1 MSLRAGFAVLYPSI
15 AVDMGLSV
23 TEATG
28 AFAMSMP
35 VYAGAIIIAGI
46 LLDRIG
52 IRNTMLIALGIQA
65 TGALLAAAAQELW
78 HLYATWGLLIGM
90 GMSGVGYVA
99 NLKLLA
105 VSAPHLLGRG
115 LGIMS
120 AGQGLASLLFS
131 PAIQLIIDAS
141 GWRVAQLVL
150 GVFGL
155 AMLLPLILIAAPGRE
170 APARAA
176 AGSEDGLLAAI
187 VRQPTAF
194 AWSFLALLAIG
205 YTLLLPT
212 HQVAHLIHAG
222 MPAVAAATIGGV
234 MGGMIAVGGLLG
246 GWLYDRLGA
255 PRLLLL
261 GGAMHSLGVIAL
273 GVSGPAAPLLVLLYV
288 VGAGAGRGV
297 STVGFGA
304 IQGMVFPG
312 HTLGRVSGVL
322 EIGFGIGGLLGPW
335 LTAVSRDSLGSYVPG
350 ILTAL
355 PAGLLVVV
363 GGLAAWQT
371 RVRERG
377 IAQRAAQPV

>member
-1 MSLRAGFAVLYPSI
+1 MSLRASFSVLYPAI
-15 AVDMGLSV
+15 ADDMGLSV
-23 TEATG
+23 TETTG

-35 VYAGAIIIAGI
+35 VYAVAIIIAGV

-65 TGALLAAAAQELW
+65 SGAVLAAASQELW
-78 HLYATWGLLIGM
+78 HLYATWGVLIGI
-90 GMSGVGYVA
+90 GMSGVGYVS

-120 AGQGLASLLFS
+120 AGQGLGSLLFS
-131 PAIQLIIDAS
+131 PAIQLMIEAS
-141 GWRVAQLVL
+141 GWRLAQLVL
-150 GVFGL
+150 GLFGL
-155 AMLLPLILIAAPGRE
+155 AVLLPLILIAAPGRE
-170 APARAA
+170 APIRAA

-187 VRQPTAF
+187 LRQPIAF
-194 AWSFLALLAIG
+194 AWSCVALLAMG

-212 HQVAHLIHAG
+212 HQVAHLTHVGAE
-222 MPAVAAATIGGV
+222 PVVAATIGGV

-255 PRLLLL
+255 SRLLLL
-261 GGAMHSLGVIAL
+261 GGAMHTLGAL
-273 GVSGPAAPLLVLLYV
+273 ALAASGPAAPLFILLYV

-297 STVGFGA
+297 TTVGFGA
-304 IQGMVFPG
+304 IQGGVFPG

-335 LTAVSRDSLGSYVPG
+335 LTAVGRDSLGSYVPG
-350 ILTAL
+350 ILTAV
-355 PAGLLVVV
+355 PAGLLVVA

-371 RVRERG
+371 RVRQPVGARG
-377 IAQRAAQPV
+377 AAQPV